1 MRFFIL
7 RFYCKVILLSAGTDR
22 EEKKLNS
29 VIIGQRIKDARKS
42 MNLTQKE
49 LGYLI
54 YADGKYI
61 SRLENGGSLPSLKRL
76 VLLSRVLNRTCD
88 YFIWDIDV
96 MEEDVTP
103 REEIVIRD
111 EQERKLLQLWREIYA
126 EDCCVQ

>member
-1 MRFFIL
+1 MGCGFLL
-7 RFYCKVILLSAGTDR
+7 RFYCKVILLSAGTVR

-111 EQERKLLQLWREIYA
+111 EQERKLLQLWREI
-126 EDCCVQ
+126 C

>member
-7 RFYCKVILLSAGTDR
+7 RFYCKVILLSAGTER

-111 EQERKLLQLWREIYA
+111 EQERKLLQLWREI
-126 EDCCVQ
+126 C

>member
-76 VLLSRVLNRTCD
+76 VLLPRVLNRTCD

-111 EQERKLLQLWREIYA
+111 EQERKLLQLWREI
-126 EDCCVQ
+126 C

>member
-1 MRFFIL
+1 MGCWFFIL
-7 RFYCKVILLSAGTDR
+7 QFYCKVILLSAGTDR

-111 EQERKLLQLWREIYA
+111 EQERKLLQLWREI
-126 EDCCVQ
+126 C

>member
-7 RFYCKVILLSAGTDR
+7 RFYCKIILLSAGTDR

-96 MEEDVTP
+96 MEEDMTP

-111 EQERKLLQLWREIYA
+111 EQERKLLQLWREI
-126 EDCCVQ
+126 C

>member
-103 REEIVIRD
+103 KEEIVIRD
-111 EQERKLLQLWREIYA
+111 EQERKLLQLWREI
-126 EDCCVQ
+126 C

>member
-76 VLLSRVLNRTCD
+76 VLLSMVLNRTCD

-111 EQERKLLQLWREIYA
+111 EQERKLLQLWREI
-126 EDCCVQ
+126 C

>member
-76 VLLSRVLNRTCD
+76 VLLSRGLNRTCD

-96 MEEDVTP
+96 MEEDMTP

-111 EQERKLLQLWREIYA
+111 EQERKLLQLWREI
-126 EDCCVQ
+126 C

>member
-76 VLLSRVLNRTCD
+76 VLLSRVLKRTCD

-111 EQERKLLQLWREIYA
+111 EQERKLLQLWREI
-126 EDCCVQ
+126 C

>member
-61 SRLENGGSLPSLKRL
+61 SRLENGGSLSSLKRL

-96 MEEDVTP
+96 MEEDMTP

-111 EQERKLLQLWREIYA
+111 EQERKLLQLWREI
-126 EDCCVQ
+126 C

>member
-54 YADGKYI
+54 YADGEYI

-96 MEEDVTP
+96 MEEDMTP

-111 EQERKLLQLWREIYA
+111 EQERKLLQLWREI
-126 EDCCVQ
+126 C

>member
-54 YADGKYI
+54 YADCKYI

-111 EQERKLLQLWREIYA
+111 EQERKLLQLWREI
-126 EDCCVQ
+126 C

>member
-42 MNLTQKE
+42 MNLTRKE

-111 EQERKLLQLWREIYA
+111 EQERKLLQLWREI
-126 EDCCVQ
+126 C

>member
-111 EQERKLLQLWREIYA
+111 EQERKLLQLWRKI
-126 EDCCVQ
+126 C

>member
-1 MRFFIL
+1 M
-7 RFYCKVILLSAGTDR
+7 
-22 EEKKLNS
+22 NS

-103 REEIVIRD
+103 R
-111 EQERKLLQLWREIYA
+111 RKSLSGMNRSGSFCSFGGRYA

>member
-22 EEKKLNS
+22 EEKKLNR

-111 EQERKLLQLWREIYA
+111 EQERKLLQLWREI
-126 EDCCVQ
+126 C

>member
-61 SRLENGGSLPSLKRL
+61 NRLENGGSLPSLKRL

-111 EQERKLLQLWREIYA
+111 EQERKLLQLWREI
-126 EDCCVQ
+126 C

>member
-96 MEEDVTP
+96 MEDDVTP

-111 EQERKLLQLWREIYA
+111 EQERKLLQLWREI
-126 EDCCVQ
+126 C

>member
-29 VIIGQRIKDARKS
+29 VIIGQRIKDTRKS

-111 EQERKLLQLWREIYA
+111 EQERKLLQLWREI
-126 EDCCVQ
+126 C

>member
-29 VIIGQRIKDARKS
+29 FIIGQRIKDARKS

-96 MEEDVTP
+96 MEEEVTP

-111 EQERKLLQLWREIYA
+111 EQERKLLQLWREI
-126 EDCCVQ
+126 C

>member
-7 RFYCKVILLSAGTDR
+7 RLYCKVILLSAGTDR

-111 EQERKLLQLWREIYA
+111 EQERKLLQLWREI
-126 EDCCVQ
+126 C

>member
-42 MNLTQKE
+42 MDLTQEE

-111 EQERKLLQLWREIYA
+111 EQERKLLQLWREI
-126 EDCCVQ
+126 C

>member
-96 MEEDVTP
+96 MEEEVTP

-111 EQERKLLQLWREIYA
+111 EQERKLLQLWREI
-126 EDCCVQ
+126 C

>member
-7 RFYCKVILLSAGTDR
+7 RFYCQVILLSAGTDR

-111 EQERKLLQLWREIYA
+111 EQERKLLQLWREI
-126 EDCCVQ
+126 C

>member
-1 MRFFIL
+1 MLFFIL
-7 RFYCKVILLSAGTDR
+7 LFYCKVILLSAGTDR

-111 EQERKLLQLWREIYA
+111 EQERKLLQLWREI
-126 EDCCVQ
+126 C

>member
-1 MRFFIL
+1 MRFFIS

-111 EQERKLLQLWREIYA
+111 EQERKLLQLWREI
-126 EDCCVQ
+126 C

>member
-103 REEIVIRD
+103 REEIIIRD
-111 EQERKLLQLWREIYA
+111 EQERKLLQLWREI
-126 EDCCVQ
+126 C

>member
-7 RFYCKVILLSAGTDR
+7 RFYCKVILLSTGTDR

-111 EQERKLLQLWREIYA
+111 EQERKLLQLWREI
-126 EDCCVQ
+126 C

>member
-7 RFYCKVILLSAGTDR
+7 QFYCKVILLSAGTDR

-42 MNLTQKE
+42 MSLTQKE

-76 VLLSRVLNRTCD
+76 VLLSRVLN
-88 YFIWDIDV
+88 IWDIDV

-111 EQERKLLQLWREIYA
+111 EQERKLLQLWREI
-126 EDCCVQ
+126 C

>member
-103 REEIVIRD
+103 RE
-111 EQERKLLQLWREIYA
+111 
-126 EDCCVQ
+126 

>member
-96 MEEDVTP
+96 MEEDMTR

-111 EQERKLLQLWREIYA
+111 EQERKLLQLWREI
-126 EDCCVQ
+126 C

>member
-7 RFYCKVILLSAGTDR
+7 RFYCKVILLAAGTDR

-111 EQERKLLQLWREIYA
+111 EQERKLLQLWREI
-126 EDCCVQ
+126 C

>member
-76 VLLSRVLNRTCD
+76 VLLLRVLNRTCD

-96 MEEDVTP
+96 MEEEVTP

-111 EQERKLLQLWREIYA
+111 EQERKLLQLWREI
-126 EDCCVQ
+126 C

>member
-29 VIIGQRIKDARKS
+29 VIMGQRIKDARKS

-111 EQERKLLQLWREIYA
+111 EQERKLLQLWREI
-126 EDCCVQ
+126 C

>member
-7 RFYCKVILLSAGTDR
+7 QFYCKVILLSAGTDR

-111 EQERKLLQLWREIYA
+111 EQERKLLQLWRAI
-126 EDCCVQ
+126 C

>member
-7 RFYCKVILLSAGTDR
+7 RFYCKVVLLSAGTDR

-111 EQERKLLQLWREIYA
+111 EQERKLLQLWREI
-126 EDCCVQ
+126 C

>member
-103 REEIVIRD
+103 REKIVIRD
-111 EQERKLLQLWREIYA
+111 EQERKLLQLWREI
-126 EDCCVQ
+126 C

>member
-1 MRFFIL
+1 MWFFIL

-61 SRLENGGSLPSLKRL
+61 SRLENGGNLPSLKRL

-111 EQERKLLQLWREIYA
+111 EQERKLLQLWREI
-126 EDCCVQ
+126 C